1 MSIEEMLAAADT
13 IDNQLRETVR
23 ILSRV
28 TQNNL
33 PHGYV
38 IELRASRDGTTISL
52 SRIDGDAL
60 RVPDS
65 TPKRGWSGAIGT
77 ALRDC
82 IARQEESR

>member
-28 TQNNL
+28 TKEHL

-38 IELRASRDGTTISL
+38 IELRASRDGTMISL

-65 TPKRGWSGAIGT
+65 TPKRGWVGAIGT
-77 ALRDC
+77 ACRDWLV
-82 IARQEESR
+82 RERESR